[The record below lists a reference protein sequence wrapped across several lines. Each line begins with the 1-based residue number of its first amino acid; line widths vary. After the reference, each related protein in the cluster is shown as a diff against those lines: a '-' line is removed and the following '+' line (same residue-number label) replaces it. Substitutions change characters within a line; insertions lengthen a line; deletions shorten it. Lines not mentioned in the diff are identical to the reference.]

1 MAAPSPLPMV
11 MTPRI
16 VPSCGPGNRSA
27 VLAVI
32 AGPRAP
38 QVRPKK
44 QACSHSSTCCSGP
57 VISSAQTTPMIEMP

>member
-1 MAAPSPLPMV
+1 MPLPIV

-16 VPSCGPGNRSA
+16 VPSWPPGKRSA

-44 QACSHSSTCCSGP
+44 QACSHNSQCWSGL